1 MSLHRYFKA
10 NLTLPTTKET
20 GLSPRTLV
28 EAIKSVEQLFLASQ
42 SEEKQT
48 KKRKYTTTFTPKD
61 RADIGR
67 YAAENGNLAAVKK
80 LKADFNVGESTVR
93 VFKKKYLLETKKDG
107 EFKEVTSLP
116 TKKLWRKLMLGK
128 EIDGKVQEY
137 VTAIRKA
144 GTPIGSSLVM
154 AASNCIIKTL
164 LFENGGHIL
173 ITRDWALSLLGRM
186 GYVKRKA
193 TMKSTPRMSEEQFQ
207 NVRAMFLKQIAGVAT
222 LRKIPDSLIINIDQ
236 TGDKLVPTGNWTKA
250 AQGGG
255 CRT

>member
-1 MSLHRYFKA
+1 M
-10 NLTLPTTKET
+10 
-20 GLSPRTLV
+20 
-28 EAIKSVEQLFLASQ
+28 
-42 SEEKQT
+42 
-48 KKRKYTTTFTPKD
+48 
-61 RADIGR
+61 
-67 YAAENGNLAAVKK
+67 
-80 LKADFNVGESTVR
+80 R

-116 TKKLWRKLMLGK
+116 TKKLGRIGK
-128 EIDGKVQEY
+128 EVDGKVQEY

-154 AASNCIIKTL
+154 AAANGTIKGHDKTL

-193 TMKSTPRMSEEQFQ
+193 TTKSTPRMSEEQSQ

-236 TGDKLVPTGNWTKA
+236 TGVKLVPAGN
-250 AQGGG
+250 
-255 CRT
+255 